1 MASENK
7 KNKAKN
13 SFLANA
19 NKSTIKLK
27 RINFYNKKDRQNN
40 KYKGE
45 INL

>member
-7 KNKAKN
+7 KRKAKN

-19 NKSTIKLK
+19 NKTTTKLK
-27 RINFYNKKDRQNN
+27 RINFYNKINRIEN

-45 INL
+45 I